1 MICSEV
7 SLKPRGPVAS
17 GDIHKAHLN
26 LSLGSSL
33 GTVLRAH
40 FL

>member
-7 SLKPRGPVAS
+7 SLRPWWPVAS
-17 GDIHKAHLN
+17 GDIRKAHLT